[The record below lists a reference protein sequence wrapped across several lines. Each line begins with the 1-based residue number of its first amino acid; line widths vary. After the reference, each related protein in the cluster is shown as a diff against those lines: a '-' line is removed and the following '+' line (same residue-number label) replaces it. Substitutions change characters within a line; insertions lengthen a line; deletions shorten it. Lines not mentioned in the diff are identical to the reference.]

1 MGTPSPPPFFVT
13 AHSKGVT
20 DAIFVSAHSKGVI
33 GGQFRPKPRKTR
45 CLLVSA
51 HSEGV
56 RGEVASASEAEEVEN
71 RRYCPEK
78 ARTARISRIR
88 RGGEIRRGVTMTG
101 AAKNHSRYYHEI
113 TVLSIPQ

>member
-56 RGEVASASEAEEVEN
+56 RGEWRVRAKLKKS
-71 RRYCPEK
+71 K
-78 ARTARISRIR
+78 TDGTALRR
-88 RGGEIRRGVTMTG
+88 RGLRGFRGSEGEERYGVG
-101 AAKNHSRYYHEI
+101 S
-113 TVLSIPQ
+113 L